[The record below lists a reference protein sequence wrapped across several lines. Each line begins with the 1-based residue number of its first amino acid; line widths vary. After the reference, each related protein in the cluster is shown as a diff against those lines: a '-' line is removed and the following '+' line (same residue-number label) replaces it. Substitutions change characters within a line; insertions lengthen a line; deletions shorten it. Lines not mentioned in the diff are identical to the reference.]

1 MKEPELYG
9 LVLIGGESR
18 RMGRDKSL
26 ISYHATDQR
35 KYSFDLL
42 SDYCSKVFLSCNADQ
57 AKNIEL
63 PFITDSNNYK
73 GPLKGVL
80 SAQEKFNDVAWLVL
94 ACDMPFVDAEVLSML
109 VTHRDPNAMATC
121 FYHGFPEP
129 LCSIWEPHA
138 YAALIHFVNSGNLR
152 PRHFLEQHPTK
163 YIKSTKG
170 IQDKLRNINSPDESA
185 N

>member
-1 MKEPELYG
+1 MKVPELYG

-42 SDYCSKVFLSCNADQ
+42 SNYCSKVFLSCNANQ
-57 AKNIEL
+57 AKSITL
-63 PFITDSNNYK
+63 PFIEDSNNYK

-80 SAQEKFNDVAWLVL
+80 SAQEKFRNAAWLVL
-94 ACDMPFVDAEVLSML
+94 ACDMPFVDEELLSML
-109 VTHRDPNAMATC
+109 VKHRDPNAIATC

-129 LCSIWEPHA
+129 LCSIWEPRA
-138 YAALIHFVNSGNLR
+138 YDALIAFVNTGNLR
-152 PRHFLEQHPTK
+152 PRHFLENHPVK
-163 YIKSTKG
+163 YIATTG
-170 IQDKLRNINSPDESA
+170 EVRNKLRNINSQDESM